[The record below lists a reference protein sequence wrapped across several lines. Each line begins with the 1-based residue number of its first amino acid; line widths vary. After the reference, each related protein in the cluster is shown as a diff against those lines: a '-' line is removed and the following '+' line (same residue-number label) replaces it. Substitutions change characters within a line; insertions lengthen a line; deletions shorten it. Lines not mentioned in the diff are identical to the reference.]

1 VVVERPRSLTL
12 ASVRRERLL
21 AFGVLLAA
29 VLASVGAGVIAARLI
44 AAPLRRLAAA
54 ADQLA
59 AGNPDAP
66 LGGSGVSEL
75 DRLSA
80 NFRQMRERLEAR
92 TVERERLA
100 GELRER
106 ADALADADR
115 RKDEFLAMLAH
126 ELRNP
131 LGAIS
136 SATYLLDQVAH
147 PDPRVAR
154 SVAVIGRQM
163 RHLTRMVDDLLDV
176 SRITRGKVELK
187 RAPLDLR
194 EVVARAAEAFQ
205 PMVDSRGQAL
215 VVSVPEEPLPML
227 ADPTRLDQVLG
238 NLLRNA
244 SLYSEAGG
252 HLELVAARDGEHA
265 VVRVSDDGIG
275 MSEDLLLRVFEPFS
289 QGHRSLDRPGGG
301 LGIGLTLVRQLVELH
316 GGAVRAAS
324 DGVGRG
330 STFEVRLP
338 LAASSVGQGE
348 VQPQQAVVGGG
359 GGEEVA

>member
-1 VVVERPRSLTL
+1 
-12 ASVRRERLL
+12 VRRERLL
-21 AFGVLLAA
+21 AFGLLLAA
-29 VLASVGAGVIAARLI
+29 VLASVGAGVVAARVI

-66 LGGSGVSEL
+66 LGASGVSEL
-75 DRLSA
+75 DRLSV
-80 NFRQMRERLEAR
+80 NFREMRRRLEAR
-92 TVERERLA
+92 TGERERLA
-100 GELRER
+100 EELRER

-136 SATYLLDQVAH
+136 SATYLLDQVEH
-147 PDPRVAR
+147 PDPTVSRP
-154 SVAVIGRQM
+154 VAVIGRQM

-194 EVVARAAEAFQ
+194 EVVRRTVESYHPMIEARDQ
-205 PMVDSRGQAL
+205 DL
-215 VVSVPEEPLPML
+215 VVALPPEPLPL
-227 ADPTRLDQVLG
+227 HADPTRLDQVLG

-244 SLYSEAGG
+244 SLYSEPGG
-252 HLELVAARDGEHA
+252 RVAVTAERDGEHA
-265 VVRVSDDGIG
+265 VLRVADDGIG
-275 MSEDLLLRVFEPFS
+275 MSEELLARVFEPFS

-324 DGVGRG
+324 DGAGRG

-338 LAASSVGQGE
+338 LAASSAGQDDVE
-348 VQPQQAVVGGG
+348 PQEAVIGGAD
-359 GGEEVA
+359 GEEVA